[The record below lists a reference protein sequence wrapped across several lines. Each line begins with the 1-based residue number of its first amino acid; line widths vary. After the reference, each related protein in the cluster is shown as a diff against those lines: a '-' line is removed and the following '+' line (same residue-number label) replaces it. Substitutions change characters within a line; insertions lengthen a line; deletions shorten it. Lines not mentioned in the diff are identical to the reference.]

1 MITETRRAT
10 FMAVSFSDS
19 ALFVVFTTLYVDV
32 KEPDRDFFPALWFN
46 PPEFLP
52 SS

>member
-1 MITETRRAT
+1 MITETRLAT

-32 KEPDRDFFPALWFN
+32 KEPDRDSSLLSFN
-46 PPEFLP
+46 FPEFLL
-52 SS
+52 SY